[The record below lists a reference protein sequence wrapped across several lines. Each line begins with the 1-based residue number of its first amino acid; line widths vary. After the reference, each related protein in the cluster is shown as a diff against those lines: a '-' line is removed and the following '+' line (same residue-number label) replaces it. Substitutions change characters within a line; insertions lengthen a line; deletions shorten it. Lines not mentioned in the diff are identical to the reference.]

1 MARIKKADIDKRTGG
16 VAGDSRGVS
25 QADRDLLDRVLK
37 WKQESESIRSNYEER
52 WSRNI
57 KLMRGIFTEDEKTRS
72 NVRKRDKIFHRKI
85 WAIVWRLLASGYQT
99 FLRDQDTFKIE
110 GRDRLND
117 WHKAGVL
124 QSLVEYRRDQMY
136 RQKDLFLKSIWA
148 MQDMFQFG
156 WCAGE
161 MVWIYNESDD
171 CPDFILYPNE
181 QVYPDMTA
189 ELPYQMRYCIFE
201 SYLDMDELKR
211 RGLDNLDKLQ
221 PTSIP
226 NSNVRNARHQGYR
239 DPLQNPGANEYPR
252 PGRFDNGGKDNVAK
266 KYVVWKCVYKEGGK
280 IKYCLTGQG
289 DVVLSQPKELPVKK
303 LPVIFGQ
310 CLTVA
315 HRLFGEGFPEPL
327 EGPQESYNYNLNM
340 RKDNVALALN
350 RQKIVSRYGNVDLQS
365 LMNNRPGGVTM
376 ADDVDAIKELDT
388 RDVTSSSYAE
398 ASADDAMMQEMSGI
412 TPGKMGMGQEYK
424 ATTAQI
430 NYQESNAK
438 IDLFLAIVGETFF
451 REFFS
456 VLADHIQRYETDEKV
471 FRIANDSWRKKEG
484 LAIFPE
490 VNDIEDFEADCIVNA
505 GLGTVSRENEVRQL
519 MLAIDRMI
527 MANQALSG
535 MAQMGVMPNGG
546 LQLFD
551 ITEVMKDMLAKIG
564 RKDTERY
571 VIKVQPPQQTA
582 QGAPGDNGAMAGRIQ
597 PQMGGGA
604 TPNTMQMEQQGQM
617 GGL

>member
-1 MARIKKADIDKRTGG
+1 MPRVKKSEIDKRMGKETAGSGG
-16 VAGDSRGVS
+16 VSAS
-25 QADRDLLDRVLK
+25 DRDLLDRIQK
-37 WKQESESIRSNYEER
+37 WHNDSSDMRSNYEER

-57 KLMRGIFTEDEKTRS
+57 RLMRGIFSDDENSQSKI
-72 NVRKRDKIFHRKI
+72 RKRNKTFHRKI

-110 GRDRLND
+110 GRDRIND

-124 QSLVEYRRDQMY
+124 QSMVEYRRDQMY
-136 RQKDLFLKSIWA
+136 RQKDLFLKCIWA

-161 MVWIYNESDD
+161 MVWIYNEEDD

-181 QVYPDMTA
+181 QVFPDMTV

-201 SYLDMDELKR
+201 SYMGKEDMKA
-211 RGLDNLDKLQ
+211 RGFENLDKIQ
-221 PTSIP
+221 AMSIP
-226 NSNVRNARHQGYR
+226 NSNVRNARYQGYR
-239 DPLQNPGANEYPR
+239 DPLQNPGASEYPR
-252 PGRFDNGGKDNVAK
+252 PGRYDNGGKDTVPN
-266 KYVVWKCVYKEGGK
+266 KYVVWKTVYKENGK
-280 IKYCLTGQG
+280 IKYCITGKG

-350 RQKIVSRYGNVDLQS
+350 RQKIVNRYGNVDLQS

-376 ADDVDAIKELDT
+376 ADDVEAVKELDT
-388 RDVTSSSYAE
+388 CDVTQSSYAE

-451 REFFS
+451 REFFG
-456 VLADHIQRYETDEKV
+456 VLADHIQRYETDEKI

-484 LAIFPE
+484 LSVFPN
-490 VNDIEDFEADCIVNA
+490 VYDIDDFSADCIINA
-505 GLGTVSRENEVRQL
+505 GLGTVSRENEIRQL
-519 MLAIDRMI
+519 MLLVDRAI
-527 MANQALSG
+527 MANQALAQ
-535 MAQMGVMPNGG
+535 MAQMGAVPPTG
-546 LQLFD
+546 LKIFD
-551 ITEVMKDMLAKIG
+551 ITTMIEDLYVKMG
-564 RKDTERY
+564 RKDVSRFS
-571 VIKVQPPQQTA
+571 IQVQPPQQQA
-582 QGAPGDNGAMAGRIQ
+582 SPGGNGAMAGMNQ
-597 PQMGGGA
+597 PQMGESL
-604 TPNTMQMEQQGQM
+604 PNTMQMEQQGQL

>member
-1 MARIKKADIDKRTGG
+1 MARIKKADIDKRTGS

>member
-1 MARIKKADIDKRTGG
+1 
-16 VAGDSRGVS
+16 
-25 QADRDLLDRVLK
+25 
-37 WKQESESIRSNYEER
+37 
-52 WSRNI
+52 
-57 KLMRGIFTEDEKTRS
+57 MRGIFTEDEKTRS